1 MPLPTKESPKGQ
13 LPKKPEYH
21 GMYPALFYALLK
33 QEILIYTDN
42 LYSFS
47 KISCTYTV
55 SNYDH
60 LKERIHITDKI
71 WSNKERLF

>member
-1 MPLPTKESPKGQ
+1 MKTEKLARAAQ
-13 LPKKPEYH
+13 LLYRPV
-21 GMYPALFYALLK
+21 LVYALLK

-47 KISCTYTV
+47 KISCTYTL